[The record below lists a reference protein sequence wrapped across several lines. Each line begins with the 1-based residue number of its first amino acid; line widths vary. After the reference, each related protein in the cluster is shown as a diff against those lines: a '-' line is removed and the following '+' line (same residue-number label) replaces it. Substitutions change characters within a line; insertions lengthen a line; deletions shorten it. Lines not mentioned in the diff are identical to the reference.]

1 MPYRNFSDEQ
11 IVRLIQK
18 GDFELYSLIVERYQD
33 RVFSIGMR
41 FFYDRDDAADFTQEV
56 FLKAFKKIDAFREIA
71 LFRYWLVKLA
81 YNHGINLKK
90 SRNDKNDKIAD
101 FNYENI
107 QSGYELPEKSHIYS
121 EIKQILAEE
130 INRLPERYRI
140 CIDFY
145 FFLGLKYNEISEIT
159 GYPVNT
165 IKSDVL
171 RAKNIL
177 RQKLKGTIAEDY
189 YEMQ

>member
-1 MPYRNFSDEQ
+1 MPDNSLSDEYIIRQ
-11 IVRLIQK
+11 VQK
-18 GDFELYSLIVERYQD
+18 GNVELYSLIVERYQD
-33 RVFSIGMR
+33 KIFSIGMR
-41 FFYDRDDAADFTQEV
+41 FFYDQDDSADFAQEV
-56 FLKAFKKIDAFREIA
+56 FLKAFNKIDTYREIA
-71 LFRYWLVKLA
+71 LFKYWLVKLA
-81 YNHGINLKK
+81 YNHGINVKK
-90 SRNDKNDKIAD
+90 SRHNDSME
-101 FNYENI
+101 FNCEEI
-107 QSGYELPEKSHIYS
+107 QSAYEPPEKKHIYS

-145 FFLGLKYNEISEIT
+145 FFLGLKYNEISDIT

-177 RQKLKGTIAEDY
+177 RQNLKGTIAEEY
-189 YEMQ
+189 YEM

>member
-1 MPYRNFSDEQ
+1 MPEKIFSDEY
-11 IVRLIQK
+11 IVRQVQK
-18 GDFELYSLIVERYQD
+18 GNIELYSLIVERYQD
-33 RVFSIGMR
+33 KIFSIGMR
-41 FFYDRDDAADFTQEV
+41 FFYDRDDSADFAQEV
-56 FLKAFKKIDAFREIA
+56 FLKAFDKIDTYREIA

-90 SRNDKNDKIAD
+90 SRDNSSMECSGD
-101 FNYENI
+101 EI
-107 QSGYELPEKSHIYS
+107 QSGYDLPEEKHIYN
-121 EIKQILAEE
+121 EIKQILARE
-130 INRLPERYRI
+130 INNLPERYRI

-177 RQKLKGTIAEDY
+177 RQKLKGTIAEEY
-189 YEMQ
+189 HEM

>member
-1 MPYRNFSDEQ
+1 MPENNFSDEY
-11 IVRLIQK
+11 IVRQVQK
-18 GDFELYSLIVERYQD
+18 GNFELYSLIVERYQD
-33 RVFSIGMR
+33 KIFSIGMR
-41 FFYDRDDAADFTQEV
+41 FFYDRDDSADFTQEV
-56 FLKAFKKIDAFREIA
+56 FLKAYSKIDSYREIA
-71 LFRYWLVKLA
+71 LFKYWLAKLA
-81 YNHGINLKK
+81 YNHGINMKK
-90 SRNDKNDKIAD
+90 SSPEKSGE
-101 FNYENI
+101 FNCEEI
-107 QSGYELPEKSHIYS
+107 QSSYVLPEKNHIYG
-121 EIKQILAEE
+121 EIKQILADE

-177 RQKLKGTIAEDY
+177 RQKLKGTIAEEY
-189 YEMQ
+189 NEM

>member
-1 MPYRNFSDEQ
+1 MPEKQFSDEYV
-11 IVRLIQK
+11 VRQVQK
-18 GDFELYSLIVERYQD
+18 GDFEFYSLIVERYQD
-33 RVFSIGMR
+33 RIFSIGMR
-41 FFYDRDDAADFTQEV
+41 FFYDRDDSADFAQEV
-56 FLKAFKKIDAFREIA
+56 FLKAFRNIDKFREIA
-71 LFRYWLVKLA
+71 LFKYWLVKLA

-90 SRNDKNDKIAD
+90 SKVDKGIEYNC
-101 FNYENI
+101 EEI
-107 QSGYELPEKSHIYS
+107 QSAYELPEKEHIYG
-121 EIKQILAEE
+121 EIKQILADE

-140 CIDFY
+140 CIDLY

-177 RQKLKGTIAEDY
+177 RQKLKGTIAEEY
-189 YEMQ
+189 HEM

>member
-1 MPYRNFSDEQ
+1 MPEKNFSDEY
-11 IVRLIQK
+11 IVRQVQK

-33 RVFSIGMR
+33 KIFSIGMR
-41 FFYDRDDAADFTQEV
+41 FFYDRDDSDDFTQEV
-56 FLKAFKKIDAFREIA
+56 FLKAFKKIDSFREIA
-71 LFRYWLVKLA
+71 LFKYWLVKLA
-81 YNHGINLKK
+81 YNHAINTKK
-90 SRNDKNDKIAD
+90 SRHAD
-101 FNYENI
+101 GVDINCENI
-107 QSGYELPEKSHIYS
+107 QSGYELPETNHIYG
-121 EIKQILAEE
+121 EIKQVLTEE

-145 FFLGLKYNEISEIT
+145 FFLGLKYNEISRIT

-177 RQKLKGTIAEDY
+177 RQKLKGTIAEEY
-189 YEMQ
+189 HEM

>member
-1 MPYRNFSDEQ
+1 MPYKNFSDEH
-11 IVRLIQK
+11 IVRLVQK

-41 FFYDRDDAADFTQEV
+41 FFYDRDDSADFTQEV

-71 LFRYWLVKLA
+71 LFRYWLVRLA
-81 YNHGINLKK
+81 YNHGINMKK
-90 SRNDKNDKIAD
+90 SRNDKSVD
-101 FNYENI
+101 FNCENL
-107 QSGYELPEKSHIYS
+107 QSGYDLPEKSHIYG
-121 EIKQILAEE
+121 EIKQILSEE
-130 INRLPERYRI
+130 IDRLPERYRI

-177 RQKLKGTIAEDY
+177 RQKLKGTIAEEY
-189 YEMQ
+189 HEMQ

>member
-1 MPYRNFSDEQ
+1 MPEKILLDEHIIRQ
-11 IVRLIQK
+11 VQK

-33 RVFSIGMR
+33 KIFSIGMR
-41 FFYDRDDAADFTQEV
+41 FFYDRDDAADFAQEI
-56 FLKAFKKIDAFREIA
+56 FLKAFKNIDSYREIA
-71 LFRYWLVKLA
+71 LFKYWLVKLA
-81 YNHGINLKK
+81 YNHGINMKK
-90 SRNDKNDKIAD
+90 KKHEDVEYNC
-101 FNYENI
+101 EEI
-107 QSGYELPEKSHIYS
+107 QSGYELPEDKHIYG
-121 EIKQILAEE
+121 EIKQILEEE

-145 FFLGLKYNEISEIT
+145 FFVGLKYNEISEIT

-177 RQKLKGTIAEDY
+177 RQKLKGTIAEEY

>member
-1 MPYRNFSDEQ
+1 MPEKILSDEH
-11 IVRLIQK
+11 IVRLVQK

-33 RVFSIGMR
+33 KIFSIGMR
-41 FFYDRDDAADFTQEV
+41 FFYDRDDSADFAQEV
-56 FLKAFKKIDAFREIA
+56 FLKAFRKIESYREIA
-71 LFRYWLVKLA
+71 LFKYWLVKLA
-81 YNHGINLKK
+81 YNHGINMKK
-90 SRNDKNDKIAD
+90 KKHDDGIG
-101 FNYENI
+101 FNSDEIKSN
-107 QSGYELPEKSHIYS
+107 YELPENKHIYG
-121 EIKQILAEE
+121 EIKQILEDE
-130 INRLPERYRI
+130 INKLPERYRI

-145 FFLGLKYNEISEIT
+145 FFVGLKYNEISEIT

-177 RQKLKGTIAEDY
+177 RQKLKGTIAEEY